1 VKNIHTKSRK
11 TPKKK
16 VENTYKA
23 QAYNS
28 QKFN

>member
-1 VKNIHTKSRK
+1 VKNIYIKSYKKPK
-11 TPKKK
+11 TK